1 MKARKPRSFARNL
14 PALALLALS
23 AASAVGCARKEPE
36 ALSSA
41 PAIAASARPAAV
53 SPPASAAGAATE
65 TVRTGARMVM
75 SEIQLA
81 LRSESPL
88 RLADRASLVVS
99 RAGGFVLSRDADS
112 SEEAVVRV
120 SMVLRVPVEKL
131 EPTLAELRQ
140 GGKVLDESRTGNDVT
155 EEYSDARAE
164 LTAKRKLEER
174 MLVVLSS
181 AKTVKEMLEVEAEL
195 ARVRGEADKLE
206 GRMRYWE
213 SHTALAT
220 IHLSIV
226 SPTQPVGPV
235 AESVSSRLK
244 NAFIESC
251 RLSFQVTTGIIVALG
266 ALSPLLVPAGVAFY
280 LYRRRRMAQK
290 ALLSA

>member
-1 MKARKPRSFARNL
+1 MLCAT
-14 PALALLALS
+14 
-23 AASAVGCARKEPE
+23 SAVACARKEPE
-36 ALSSA
+36 VLSSA
-41 PAIAASARPAAV
+41 PAIAASAAPTPMSTTPAT
-53 SPPASAAGAATE
+53 AAGAAAE
-65 TVRTGARMVM
+65 PIRTGGRMVM
-75 SEIQLA
+75 SEIQLS

-88 RLADRASLVVS
+88 RLADRASLAVS
-99 RAGGFVLSRDADS
+99 QAGGFVLSRDADS

-131 EPTLAELRQ
+131 EATLGELRQ
-140 GGKVLDESRTGNDVT
+140 GGKVLEESRTGHDVT

-174 MLVVLSS
+174 MLEVLSS
-181 AKTVKEMLEVEAEL
+181 ARTVKEMLEVESEL

-220 IHLSIV
+220 INLSIV
-226 SPTQPVGPV
+226 SPAQPIGPV

-244 NAFIESC
+244 NAFVESC
-251 RLSFQVTTGIIVALG
+251 RLGFQVTTGLIVALG
-266 ALSPLLVPAGVAFY
+266 AVSPLLVPAGVAFF